1 MPTRLDLGSFTP
13 SVLLAVARRTG
24 RLAEHDLEVVEHAVM
39 SSPAQFRSLLAGEF
53 DAVLTSP
60 DNVLAYRYLPS
71 NALGTQSDVKIVA
84 AVDRGLGLAL
94 FVRPGVDTPERL
106 EGGVLAVDV
115 PNSGFAFA
123 MYALADSFG
132 LHRNDY
138 TVVSLGSTPRRLE
151 ALLAGRCDATML
163 NAGNELVAEEAGC
176 IRLRSLSDI
185 TPHYLGTVL
194 AAVGDTVSVPVW
206 QLATALRTAAA
217 EICLGVLDDLAA
229 DAAAQALNLST
240 DLARRYVRRLKEP
253 REGLVSDGVVDR
265 PSLQAVV
272 DLRRRYEPS
281 VVDGV
286 DLLAGALEPAS
297 GLLAL
302 PI

>member
-1 MPTRLDLGSFTP
+1 MLVRFCLPILHSIHLPPDPTNSSFVITSP
-13 SVLLAVARRTG
+13 
-24 RLAEHDLEVVEHAVM
+24 VVV
-39 SSPAQFRSLLAGEF
+39 SI
-53 DAVLTSP
+53 LTSP

-71 NALGTQSDVKIVA
+71 NALGTRINAKIVA

-94 FVRPGVDTPERL
+94 FSRPGVDSPEL
-106 EGGVLAVDV
+106 LQGGVFGVDV

-123 MYALADSFG
+123 MYALADSLG
-132 LHRNDY
+132 LRRDDY
-138 TVVSLGSTPRRLE
+138 TVVSLGSTPRRLD

-163 NAGNELVAEEAGC
+163 NAGNELVAEEAGGR
-176 IRLRSLSDI
+176 RLRGLSEI
-185 TPHYLGTVL
+185 TEHYLGTDL
-194 AAVGDTVSVPVW
+194 ATVGETVSVPVW
-206 QLATALRTAAA
+206 RLATALRTTAA
-217 EICLGVLDDLAA
+217 EVCLGVLDDVAS
-229 DAAAQALNLST
+229 DAAAKALNLST
-240 DLARRYVRRLKEP
+240 DLARRYVRGLKAP

-265 PSLQAVV
+265 PSLKAVV